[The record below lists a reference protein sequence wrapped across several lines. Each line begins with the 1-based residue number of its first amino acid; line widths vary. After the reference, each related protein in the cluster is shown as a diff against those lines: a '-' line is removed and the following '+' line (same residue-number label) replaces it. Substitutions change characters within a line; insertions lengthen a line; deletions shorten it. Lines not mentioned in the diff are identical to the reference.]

1 MPALPQDSMTTA
13 QPNAQYD
20 TLLAGC
26 EAVYSPEELRS
37 RLASGKRLRVK
48 LGMDPTAPDLT
59 LGHTVVLR
67 KLRQFQDFGHK
78 AVLIIGDYTAMIGDP
93 TGKSKTRPMLT
104 PEEIRVNAATYLAQA
119 GKVLDLSPERLEV
132 RHNSEWLAK
141 MSCADVIKL
150 MAQMTVARLL
160 ERDTFAK
167 RQAEGKEIYCHEL
180 LYPLMQAR
188 DSVEILSDVELGGN
202 DQTFNNLCGRDLQR
216 AAGQP
221 PQIVMILPILVG
233 IDGVQKMSKSLGNYV
248 GVTDTPTDMFGKIMR
263 IPDQVMRNYFDL
275 VSDLPAEEITRL
287 LDAPGANPRDIK
299 EQLARRI
306 ISRFH
311 SSEAAAAAAEEFRRM
326 FSGGGGGLPDDVPDL
341 AVPAAALADGRA
353 LPVELVTAA
362 GFAASRSEARRII
375 AQQGIRLNGELVAD
389 AQSPMAIKDGDI
401 LQRGKRQYVRLRLP

>member
-1 MPALPQDSMTTA
+1 MTTPDKTTQLDA
-13 QPNAQYD
+13 
-20 TLLAGC
+20 LLAGC
-26 EAVYSPEELRS
+26 EAVYSPEELKS

-104 PEEIRVNAATYLAQA
+104 PEDVQKNAATYMAQA
-119 GKVLDLSPERLEV
+119 GKVLDLSPDKLEV
-132 RHNSEWLAK
+132 RHNGEWLAK
-141 MSCADVIKL
+141 MTCADVIKL

-188 DSVEILSDVELGGN
+188 DSVEIQSDVELGGS

-216 AAGQP
+216 TAGQP
-221 PQIVMILPILVG
+221 PQIVVIMPILVG

-263 IPDQVMRNYFDL
+263 IPDPVMRNYFELTTDL
-275 VSDLPAEEITRL
+275 TAAEITAL
-287 LDAPGANPRDIK
+287 LEAPGANPRDVK
-299 EQLARRI
+299 EQLARKVI
-306 ISRFH
+306 TRFH
-311 SSEAAAAAAEEFRRM
+311 SPAAADAAAEEFRRM
-326 FSGGGGGLPDDVPDL
+326 FSGGGGGLPDDMADL
-341 AVPAAALADGRA
+341 PVPASAMVDGGA
-353 LPVELVTAA
+353 LPLELLTAA
-362 GFAASRSEARRII
+362 GFATSKSEARRII
-375 AQQGIRLNGELVAD
+375 AQQGIRLNGELVSD
-389 AQSPMAIKDGDI
+389 AQAPIAIKDGDI
-401 LQRGKRQYVRLRLP
+401 LQRGKRQYVRLRL